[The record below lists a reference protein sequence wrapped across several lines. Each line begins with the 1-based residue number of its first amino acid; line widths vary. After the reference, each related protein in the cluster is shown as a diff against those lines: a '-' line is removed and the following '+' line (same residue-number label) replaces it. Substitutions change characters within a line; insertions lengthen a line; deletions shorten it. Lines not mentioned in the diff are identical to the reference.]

1 MHCNEGTRS
10 GRCDAWPG
18 LLTRLTLHFSQLPRP
33 GGGLR
38 EQRAR
43 LPLLTE
49 CVFPSCRE
57 TAAVGSGQVQ
67 MARVP
72 ESVTSLPL
80 HTGSCVRMEVG
91 LSLPGPAS
99 AREEALTCRD
109 AGLSSI
115 RLTCQ

>member
-1 MHCNEGTRS
+1 MHCNEGTQS
-10 GRCDAWPG
+10 GRRDAWPG

-33 GGGLR
+33 GGSLR
-38 EQRAR
+38 EQRAC

-57 TAAVGSGQVQ
+57 SAAVGSGQVQ

-72 ESVTSLPL
+72 ESITSLPL
-80 HTGSCVRMEVG
+80 RTGSSVRMEVG
-91 LSLPGPAS
+91 LSHPSPVS
-99 AREEALTCRD
+99 AREEALTCRV